1 MHGGMENTLLSF
13 FYLATYPSIG
23 RLYVL
28 IVAHLTTKPS
38 LREHSVTNHY
48 MSVNRN
54 PTASQQNAKFFFS
67 SFAGV
72 VDTSAYPL
80 FSNIS
85 ASFRKKFEMAPIR
98 YSGFGETDSR
108 IKPEGDNVCAAE
120 AIFYCPTMNSHRP
133 KSQVTSKEQALIPE
147 KEIRRTWPR
156 CHVSLE
162 KSSKNHKPLEN

>member
-1 MHGGMENTLLSF
+1 M
-13 FYLATYPSIG
+13 
-23 RLYVL
+23 YVL
-28 IVAHLTTKPS
+28 KVAHLTTKPS

-48 MSVNRN
+48 MSVNRD

-85 ASFRKKFEMAPIR
+85 ASFRKKFEMAPLR

-108 IKPEGDNVCAAE
+108 KKPEGDNLPL
-120 AIFYCPTMNSHRP
+120 IDSH
-133 KSQVTSKEQALIPE
+133 LYI
-147 KEIRRTWPR
+147 
-156 CHVSLE
+156 
-162 KSSKNHKPLEN
+162 